1 MFQTER
7 SFDYVK
13 INLASP
19 SRIRGWAERVLPSGE
34 KVGEVTKPETI
45 NYRTLK
51 PEMGGLFCERIFGPV
66 IAENINEYGIKE
78 LFVKDVGSRLLSRML
93 DVIELALSN

>member
-19 SRIRGWAERVLPSGE
+19 KRIRGWAERVLPNGE
-34 KVGEVTKPETI
+34 KS
-45 NYRTLK
+45 
-51 PEMGGLFCERIFGPV
+51 
-66 IAENINEYGIKE
+66 
-78 LFVKDVGSRLLSRML
+78 VKLQNQKQSIIVHLNQKWVVFL
-93 DVIELALSN
+93 